1 MLSMVFAQVGLPL
14 EGIGL
19 ILGVDRLLDMLRTAV
34 NVSGDAVV
42 SLVVAKSEGKMDEAV
57 YNDQALE
64 SSDKGGIHVNSEVGR
79 DFSRTMATAYKGN

>member
-1 MLSMVFAQVGLPL
+1 MLSMVFSQVGLPL

-42 SLVVAKSEGKMDEAV
+42 SLIVAKSEGKLDEDV
-57 YNDQALE
+57 FNNKNLE
-64 SSDKGGIHVNSEVGR
+64 DSDSGNIHVSSEIGR
-79 DFSRTMATAYKGN
+79 DFAQAISTAYKGK